1 MLLSSRRRI
10 HEKDTPKTR
19 IAHTKYVVCIPHT
32 LCYSKYNHK
41 HALLY
46 YFTTQSKYI
55 IICLYHFTAPMTGQ
69 YVQMKIK
76 QFERRF
82 NGLKRAARTSL
93 ERINVSVKQVADVLM
108 DLPADDME
116 EHKQFLESHLSIL
129 YQAHDQSELFGA
141 LGFNMNYLSYQLL
154 EYLIFEFELE
164 VAEEMEVYKADL
176 RRFRE
181 RTSLLL
187 FCQTQKKR
195 YVEPPSRFQEVVGK
209 FKWPRDV
216 TLEVVEQFR
225 QEYAFHYNLR
235 ECAMMLVEVRPGSFV
250 VAWFVPESIV
260 EKLKMKIPEKILEKF
275 ATAELT
281 IGGDCIYSSE
291 DAEVWIVAPHQ
302 LCFIIILL
310 L

>member
-1 MLLSSRRRI
+1 
-10 HEKDTPKTR
+10 
-19 IAHTKYVVCIPHT
+19 
-32 LCYSKYNHK
+32 
-41 HALLY
+41 
-46 YFTTQSKYI
+46 
-55 IICLYHFTAPMTGQ
+55 
-69 YVQMKIK
+69 
-76 QFERRF
+76 
-82 NGLKRAARTSL
+82 
-93 ERINVSVKQVADVLM
+93 
-108 DLPADDME
+108 
-116 EHKQFLESHLSIL
+116 
-129 YQAHDQSELFGA
+129 
-141 LGFNMNYLSYQLL
+141 
-154 EYLIFEFELE
+154 
-164 VAEEMEVYKADL
+164 MEVYKADL

-260 EKLKMKIPEKILEKF
+260 EKLKIKIPEKILEKF

-291 DAEVWIVAPHQ
+291 DAEVNIFTTPTSSYNMYVCICSARAVLAEGSHSQVPHTHVS
-302 LCFIIILL
+302 LTLKHDL
-310 L
+310 TRRALG

>member
-1 MLLSSRRRI
+1 
-10 HEKDTPKTR
+10 
-19 IAHTKYVVCIPHT
+19 
-32 LCYSKYNHK
+32 
-41 HALLY
+41 
-46 YFTTQSKYI
+46 
-55 IICLYHFTAPMTGQ
+55 MTGQ

-93 ERINVSVKQVADVLM
+93 ERINVSVKQVADALM

-260 EKLKMKIPEKILEKF
+260 EKLKIKIPEKILEKF

-291 DAEVWIVAPHQ
+291 DTEVWSVAPHQ
-302 LCFIIILL
+302 LCFIIYSASLVHSTVWYIMHLIILL
-310 L
+310 SSLRQMSMWLAMKTIYQTKQQLLGVYNTF